1 MPHRSHDDKWIVAIG
16 ALKLLKGILL
26 IAAGIG
32 VLKLVHKDIGQ
43 IVEHWIEILRVDPD
57 NRLVHSLLVRAFSL
71 DDRRL
76 REIGAGTFGYAGLF
90 LTEGSGLLFRKRWA
104 ELFTIIV
111 TGSFLPLEI
120 FELVRHV
127 SIAKILVTVV
137 NIAIVVYLIKL
148 RRNRRQQEVD
158 EGR

>member
-1 MPHRSHDDKWIVAIG
+1 MSKRSHDDKWIVAIG
-16 ALKLLKGILL
+16 TLKLMKGILL

-76 REIGAGTFGYAGLF
+76 REIGAGTFAYAGLF
-90 LTEGSGLLFRKRWA
+90 LTEGSGLLLRKRWA

-111 TGSFLPLEI
+111 TGSFLPLEF
-120 FELVRHV
+120 FELVRHP
-127 SIAKILVTVV
+127 SIAKIFVTLV
-137 NIAIVVYLIKL
+137 NIAIVVYLIEL
-148 RRNRRQQEVD
+148 RRN
-158 EGR
+158 

>member
-1 MPHRSHDDKWIVAIG
+1 MSQRSHDNKWIVAIG
-16 ALKLLKGILL
+16 ALKVVKGILL

-43 IVEHWIEILRVDPD
+43 IVEHWIEILRVDSD
-57 NRLVHSLLVRAFSL
+57 NRLVHSLLARAFSL

-76 REIGAGTFGYAGLF
+76 KEIGVGTFAYAGLF
-90 LTEGSGLLFRKRWA
+90 LTEGSGLLLRKRWA

-127 SIAKILVTVV
+127 SIAKILVTLV
-137 NIAIVVYLIKL
+137 NIAIVVYLVKL